1 MDIAE
6 AQKTVLMPEEA
17 RAYLSAHPDVMLV
30 DVREPGEYRQV
41 HIQDAR
47 LMPLATLPEAL
58 EGIPKDQDLLFHC
71 ASGGRSAQ
79 ALAWARGRGFKKAK
93 HMLGG
98 ISAWVAL
105 GLPYEL

>member
-1 MDIAE
+1 MIIEGMKKTALMPKE
-6 AQKTVLMPEEA
+6 AQ
-17 RAYLSAHPDVMLV
+17 AYLSTHPDALLV
-30 DVREPGEYRQV
+30 DVREPGEYRHL
-41 HIQDAR
+41 HIHDAR

-58 EGIPKDQDLLFHC
+58 EGIPKETDLLFHC

-79 ALAWARGRGFKKAK
+79 ALSWAQGRGFKKAK